1 LLAINGPQCAE
12 VKVVARVFTVIV
24 LLAIAAASVLGS
36 LRILHD
42 REIERLWETL
52 RVPPGTTVF
61 DPGSVMHLPEPAQ
74 RYLLRAIAPGTR
86 VARSVVVEMQGRIG
100 LKPGADKLPF
110 QAQQILAVPN
120 GFIWRAAV
128 GEGSMQITGSDRYAG
143 GEGAMH
149 WFLWYAIP
157 LVRASGVDV
166 SRSAAGR
173 MALEAPLLL
182 PSALLPE
189 SGARWEA
196 IDNQSARVYLQVG
209 IEPLAPVISV
219 THDGRLER
227 VEMQRWDA
235 EGLDGKPGYVLW
247 VGDQLTEERTFGG
260 YTIPVRMRATKKAGT
275 PQADSFFEAEI
286 TSAQYQ

>member
-1 LLAINGPQCAE
+1 MIVRILAGMA
-12 VKVVARVFTVIV
+12 
-24 LLAIAAASVLGS
+24 LLAIAAVSILGS

-42 REIERLWETL
+42 RESERLWETL
-52 RVPPGTTVF
+52 RVPPGTVLF
-61 DPGSVMHLPEPAQ
+61 DPESVEQLPEPAQ
-74 RYLLRAIAPGTR
+74 RYLRHAIAPGTR
-86 VARSVVVEMQGRIG
+86 LARSVVVEMQGRIG

-110 QAQQILAVPN
+110 QARQILAVPN
-120 GFIWRAAV
+120 GLIWKATV
-128 GEGSMQITGSDRYAG
+128 GEGVTKFTGSDRYIA

-149 WFLWYAIP
+149 WFMGYAIP

-173 MALEAPLLL
+173 VALEAPLLL

-189 SGARWEA
+189 AGARWEA
-196 IDNQSARVYLQVG
+196 VDALSARVHLQVG
-209 IEPLAPVISV
+209 SEQLTLLMSVAP
-219 THDGRLER
+219 DGRLTR

-247 VGDQLTEERTFGG
+247 VGDRLTEERTFGG
-260 YTIPVRMRATKKAGT
+260 YTIPVRLCATKRAGT
-275 PQADSFFEAEI
+275 PQADSFYEAEI